1 MSSRLSAGT
10 QHAMNIDLI
19 TNFSLVLVATVCTLL
34 LIRNTPDIS
43 REYRASWLNVSFG
56 MFCALVGLTLNLSR
70 DFPGLSF
77 LYVLGP
83 TELNL
88 VLKTLCYLL
97 AMVLVFNGVRQ
108 WYPLIL
114 SAQRDGQYK
123 ARLYRKLVE
132 EANSVFLRWEVNGK
146 ILSINRFGE
155 KLFGYTKEEL
165 AGKSV
170 LGTITKEKDQ
180 KTADVAKLVAGIRCN
195 PDAYRHLENEY
206 IARDGHRIW
215 IAWRNAYIDAG
226 QDGKPELLSIGVDMT
241 ERKRVENALYALA
254 SSIGYAQGKKDML
267 RNTMRHLAQAYAS
280 KYAFYAV
287 YADEKKES
295 MRILALWDGE
305 TFLSDMVYSL
315 AGTPCQDVLDEKL
328 EIIEQGLGE
337 LYPEDNLL
345 RKLGVESYFGTC
357 LKDSNGNVIG
367 VIAVMDVQ
375 PMRLLEWSQTILH
388 VFAVRISGELERRNN
403 EENIYRLAH
412 YDVLTGLPNRL
423 LFHDRLEQVIA
434 HAARNNQYVALLFLD
449 LDRFKHVNDS
459 IGHAGGDVLLSEVAS
474 RLKSCVRESDTVART
489 GGDEFIVLLSDF
501 GTEKQMLQ
509 ATSELSE
516 RLVETIARPFYID
529 SMEFYVS
536 VSIGITVYPQD
547 GNNIDYL
554 VRNADIAMY
563 QAKDKGRNR
572 YEFYHARM
580 NEIAEK
586 RSRMESEL
594 RTAVFRNQ
602 LKLHFQP
609 VIDVPGGEV
618 MWFEALLRWQHPRL
632 GLVMP
637 DEFMGLAEETG
648 LIVPIGEWV
657 IEQVCRQLQDWQQQ
671 GVAINALAL
680 NLSMR
685 QLERVGLLAALDKT
699 AADHDVD
706 PSQIILELTE
716 SMLMQDPERTVSLLK
731 VLSERGYKLAMD
743 DFGTGYSSFGQLSYV
758 DVDSLKID
766 RSFVMQLEKEGSS
779 ACIVPAI
786 IGMAREMDIRVIAE
800 GVETSAQVEFL
811 LQQGCNHMQG
821 FYFGFPMDARECEQ
835 YIQTSKHAWQ
845 NGGTA
850 L

>member
-1 MSSRLSAGT
+1 MSGET
-10 QHAMNIDLI
+10 WYAMSINLI
-19 TNFSLVLVATVCTLL
+19 TNISLVLVAVVCTVLL
-34 LIRNTPDIS
+34 VRNTPSIS
-43 REYRASWLNVSFG
+43 REYRSSWLNVSFG
-56 MFCALVGLTLNLSR
+56 MFCANAGLALNLSR
-70 DFPGLSF
+70 DFSALSS

-97 AMVLVFNGVRQ
+97 AMVLIFNGLRQ

-114 SAQRDGQYK
+114 SVQRDSQRK

-132 EANSVFLRWEVNGK
+132 EANSIFLRWDGNGK
-146 ILSINRFGE
+146 IISINRFGE
-155 KLFGYTKEEL
+155 ELFGYTKEEL
-165 AGKSV
+165 AGRSV
-170 LGTITKEKDQ
+170 LGTIMEEKDL
-180 KTADVAKLVAGIRCN
+180 KTVDVAKLVTGIRYN
-195 PDAYRHLENEY
+195 PDAYKHLENEY
-206 IARDGHRIW
+206 ITRDGHRVW

-226 QDGKPELLSIGVDMT
+226 YDDKPELLSIGIDMT
-241 ERKRVENALYALA
+241 ERKRVENALYELA

-267 RNTMRHLAQAYAS
+267 RDTMRHLAQVYVS
-280 KYAFYAV
+280 RFAFYAV
-287 YADEKKES
+287 YADEKQDS

-305 TFLSDMVYSL
+305 TLLSDVVYDL
-315 AGTPCQDVLDEKL
+315 AGTPCQDVLDRKL
-328 EIIEQGLGE
+328 EIVEQGLQE
-337 LYPEDNLL
+337 RYPEDEFLQ
-345 RKLGVESYFGTC
+345 KLEVESYFGTC
-357 LKDSNGNVIG
+357 LKDSNNNNIG

-375 PMRLLEWSQTILH
+375 PMRLPEWSKTILH
-388 VFAVRISGELERRNN
+388 VFADRISGELERRNS

-434 HAARNNQYVALLFLD
+434 HAARNNQHVALLFLD

-459 IGHAGGDVLLSEVAS
+459 IGHAGGDVLLNEVAA
-474 RLKSCVRESDTVART
+474 RLKSCVRKSDTVART
-489 GGDEFIVLLSDF
+489 GGDEFIILLSDF
-501 GTEKQMLQ
+501 GTEKQLLR
-509 ATSELSE
+509 ATSELSDK
-516 RLVETIARPFYID
+516 LVKIIAQPFYID

-563 QAKDKGRNR
+563 HAKEKGRNR
-572 YEFYHARM
+572 YEYYHARM

-594 RTAVFRNQ
+594 RSAVFQNQ

-609 VIDVPGGEV
+609 VVDVPGGEV
-618 MWFEALLRWQHPRL
+618 MWFEALLRWQHPKL

-648 LIVPIGEWV
+648 LIIPIGEWV

-685 QLERVGLLAALDKT
+685 QLERVGLIAVLDKT
-699 AADHDVD
+699 TADYDID
-706 PSQIILELTE
+706 PSQIILEITE
-716 SMLMQDPERTVSLLK
+716 SMLMQDPERTVPLLK

-766 RSFVMQLEKEGSS
+766 RSFMTQLEKEGGA

-800 GVETSAQVEFL
+800 GVETSAQVKFL

-821 FYFGFPMDARECEQ
+821 FYFGFPMEARECEQ
-835 YIQTSKHAWQ
+835 YMQASKHAWQ

>member
-1 MSSRLSAGT
+1 
-10 QHAMNIDLI
+10 MNINLV
-19 TNFSLVLVATVCTLL
+19 TNASLVLVAMICTLL
-34 LIRNTPDIS
+34 LIKNIPAIS
-43 REYRASWLNVSFG
+43 REYRSSWLNVTFG
-56 MFCALVGLTLNLSR
+56 MFCANVGLMLNLSR
-70 DFPGLSF
+70 DFPLLSF
-77 LYVLGP
+77 LHVLGP
-83 TELNL
+83 TEPNL

-114 SAQRDGQYK
+114 SAQRDSQRV

-132 EANSVFLRWEVNGK
+132 EANSIFLRWDENGK
-146 ILSINRFGE
+146 IISINRFGE
-155 KLFGYTKEEL
+155 ELFGHTKEEL

-170 LGTITKEKDQ
+170 LGMITEEKNS
-180 KTADVAKLVAGIRCN
+180 KTVDVVELVRGIRSN
-195 PDAYRHLENEY
+195 PDAYEHLENEY
-206 IARDGHRIW
+206 ISRDGRPVW
-215 IAWRNAYIDAG
+215 IAWRNTYIDAG
-226 QDGKPELLSIGVDMT
+226 YDNKPELLSIGVDMT

-254 SSIGYAQGKKDML
+254 SSIGYARGKKDML
-267 RNTMRHLAQAYAS
+267 RDTMRHLAQAYAS

-287 YADEKKES
+287 YTDGTEKS

-305 TFLSDMVYSL
+305 TLLSDMVYDL
-315 AGTPCQDVLDEKL
+315 AGTPCQDVLSGKM
-328 EIIEQGLGE
+328 EIVEQGLQE
-337 LYPEDNLL
+337 RYPEDELL
-345 RKLGVESYFGTC
+345 GKLGVESYFGTR
-357 LKDSNGNVIG
+357 LKDSSGKVTG
-367 VIAVMDVQ
+367 VIVVMDVQ
-375 PMRLLEWSQTILH
+375 PMRLPEWGQTILH
-388 VFAVRISGELERRNN
+388 VFADRISGELERRNT
-403 EENIYRLAH
+403 EESIYRLAH

-434 HAARNNQYVALLFLD
+434 HAARNNQYAALLFLD

-459 IGHAGGDVLLSEVAS
+459 IGHAGGDVLLSEVAA
-474 RLKSCVRESDTVART
+474 RLRSCVRESDTVART

-501 GTEKQMLQ
+501 GTEKQLLQ

-563 QAKDKGRNR
+563 QAKGKGRNR

-594 RTAVFRNQ
+594 RAAVFRNQ

-609 VIDVPGGEV
+609 VIDVSSGEV

-657 IEQVCRQLQDWQQQ
+657 IEQVCRQLQDWQQR
-671 GVAINALAL
+671 GVAIDALAL

-685 QLERVGLLAALDKT
+685 QLERVGLIAVLDKT
-699 AADHDVD
+699 AADFDID
-706 PSQIILELTE
+706 PSQIILEITE
-716 SMLMQDPERTVSLLK
+716 SMLMQDPERTVPLLK

-758 DVDSLKID
+758 DVNSLKID
-766 RSFVMQLEKEGSS
+766 RSFVAQLEKEGSA

-786 IGMAREMDIRVIAE
+786 IGMAREMDILVIAE
-800 GVETSAQVEFL
+800 GVETSAQVGFL
-811 LQQGCNHMQG
+811 LQQGCTHMQG
-821 FYFGFPMDARECEQ
+821 FYFGFPMDTRECEQ
-835 YIQTSKHAWQ
+835 YMQANKHAWQ

>member
-1 MSSRLSAGT
+1 MPRRLSGGF
-10 QHAMNIDLI
+10 QYIMSINLI
-19 TNFSLVLVATVCTLL
+19 TNISLVIVATVCTLL
-34 LIRNTPDIS
+34 LVRNTPAIS
-43 REYRASWLNVSFG
+43 REYRTSWLNVAFG
-56 MFCALVGLTLNLSR
+56 MFSANVGLVLNLTR
-70 DFPGLSF
+70 DFPALSN

-88 VLKTLCYLL
+88 VLKTVCYAL
-97 AMVLVFNGVRQ
+97 AMVLVLNGLRQ

-114 SAQRDGQYK
+114 SVQRDSQRK

-132 EANSVFLRWEVNGK
+132 EANSVFLRWDKNGK
-146 ILSINRFGE
+146 IISINRFGE
-155 KLFGYTKEEL
+155 ELFGYSKEEL
-165 AGKSV
+165 AGRPV
-170 LGTITKEKDQ
+170 LGTIMEEKDSENV
-180 KTADVAKLVAGIRCN
+180 DVEQLIAGIQSN
-195 PDAYRHLENEY
+195 PDAHRHLESEY
-206 IARDGHRIW
+206 VTRSGQHIW
-215 IAWRNAYIDAG
+215 LAWRNAYIDAG
-226 QDGKPELLSIGVDMT
+226 YDDKPELLSIGVDMT
-241 ERKRVENALYALA
+241 ERKRVENALYELA

-267 RNTMRHLAQAYAS
+267 RDTMRHLAQAYAC
-280 KYAFYAV
+280 KFAFYAV
-287 YADEKKES
+287 YADETEES

-305 TFLSDMVYSL
+305 TLLSDMVYGL
-315 AGTPCQDVLDEKL
+315 AGTPCQDVLRGKL
-328 EIIEQGLGE
+328 ELVEQGLRE
-337 LYPEDNLL
+337 QYPEDELL
-345 RKLGVESYFGTC
+345 RKLEVESYFGTC
-357 LKDSNGNVIG
+357 LKDSNSDNIG

-375 PMRLLEWSQTILH
+375 PMHLPKWSQTILH
-388 VFAVRISGELERRNN
+388 VFADRISGELERRNA
-403 EENIYRLAH
+403 EENIYQLAH

-459 IGHAGGDVLLSEVAS
+459 IGHAGGDVLLNEVAS

-501 GTEKQMLQ
+501 GTEKQLLR
-509 ATSELSE
+509 ATSELSDK
-516 RLVETIARPFYID
+516 LVEAIAQPFYID

-536 VSIGITVYPQD
+536 VSIGITVYPLD

-572 YEFYHARM
+572 YEYYHAHM

-594 RTAVFRNQ
+594 RSAVFRNQ

-609 VIDVPGGEV
+609 VVDVPGGEV
-618 MWFEALLRWQHPRL
+618 MWFEALLRWQHPKL

-637 DEFMGLAEETG
+637 DEFMSLAEETG
-648 LIVPIGEWV
+648 LVVPIGEWV
-657 IEQVCRQLQDWQQQ
+657 IEQVCQQLQDWRQR
-671 GVAINALAL
+671 GVAIDALAL

-685 QLERVGLLAALDKT
+685 QLERAGLITVLDK
-699 AADHDVD
+699 AVADYDVD
-706 PSQIILELTE
+706 PSQIVLEITE
-716 SMLMQDPERTVSLLK
+716 SMLMQDPDRTVPLLK

-758 DVDSLKID
+758 EVDSLKID
-766 RSFVMQLEKEGSS
+766 RSFVGQLEKEGSA

-811 LQQGCNHMQG
+811 LRQGCKHMQG

-835 YIQTSKHAWQ
+835 YIQSSKHAWQ

>member
-1 MSSRLSAGT
+1 MEPWYAMSI
-10 QHAMNIDLI
+10 NLI
-19 TNFSLVLVATVCTLL
+19 TNISLFVVATACSLL
-34 LIRNTPDIS
+34 LIRNTPAIS
-43 REYRASWLNVSFG
+43 REYKTSWLNVSFG
-56 MFCALVGLTLNLSR
+56 MFSANVGLALNLTR
-70 DFPGLSF
+70 DFPALSY

-83 TELNL
+83 TEPNL
-88 VLKTLCYLL
+88 VLKTLCYAL
-97 AMVLVFNGVRQ
+97 AMVLVFNGLRQ

-114 SAQRDGQYK
+114 SVQRDSQRK
-123 ARLYRKLVE
+123 ASLYRKLVE
-132 EANSVFLRWEVNGK
+132 EANSVFLRWDRNGK
-146 ILSINRFGE
+146 IISVNRFGE
-155 KLFGYTKEEL
+155 ELFGYTKEEL
-165 AGKSV
+165 AGRPV
-170 LGTITKEKDQ
+170 LGTIMEEKDS
-180 KTADVAKLVAGIRCN
+180 KNVDVEQLIAGIQSS
-195 PDAYRHLENEY
+195 PDAHRHLESEY
-206 IARDGHRIW
+206 ITRTGQHIW
-215 IAWRNAYIDAG
+215 LSWRNAYIDAG
-226 QDGKPELLSIGVDMT
+226 YKNKPELLSIGVDMT
-241 ERKRVENALYALA
+241 ERKRVENALYELA

-267 RNTMRHLAQAYAS
+267 RDTMRHLAQAYAS

-287 YADEKKES
+287 YADEKEES

-305 TFLSDMVYSL
+305 TLLSDMVYGL
-315 AGTPCQDVLDEKL
+315 ANTPCQDVLQGKL
-328 EIIEQGLGE
+328 EMIEQGLQE
-337 LYPEDNLL
+337 QYPEDKLL
-345 RKLGVESYFGTC
+345 QRLKVESYFGTC
-357 LKDSNGNVIG
+357 LKDCNNNNIG
-367 VIAVMDVQ
+367 VIAVMDIQ
-375 PMRLLEWSQTILH
+375 PMRLPKWSQTILH
-388 VFAVRISGELERRNN
+388 VFADRISGELERRHS
-403 EENIYRLAH
+403 EENIYQLAH

-423 LFHDRLEQVIA
+423 FFHDRLEQVIA
-434 HAARNNQYVALLFLD
+434 HAARNNQHVALLFLD

-459 IGHAGGDVLLSEVAS
+459 IGHAGGDVLLNEVAA

-501 GTEKQMLQ
+501 GTEKQLLR
-509 ATSELSE
+509 ATSELSDK
-516 RLVETIARPFYID
+516 LVGVIAQPFYID

-563 QAKDKGRNR
+563 HAKEKGRNR
-572 YEFYHARM
+572 YEYYHARM
-580 NEIAEK
+580 NEVAEK

-594 RTAVFRNQ
+594 RSAVFQNQ

-609 VIDVPGGEV
+609 VVDVPGGEV
-618 MWFEALLRWQHPRL
+618 MWFEALLRWQHPKL

-648 LIVPIGEWV
+648 LIIPIGEWV
-657 IEQVCRQLQDWQQQ
+657 IEQVCRQLQGWQQQ

-685 QLERVGLLAALDKT
+685 QLERAGLIAVLDKT
-699 AADHDVD
+699 AADYDID
-706 PSQIILELTE
+706 PSQIILEITE
-716 SMLMQDPERTVSLLK
+716 SMLMQDPERTVPLLK

-758 DVDSLKID
+758 DVDALKID
-766 RSFVMQLEKEGSS
+766 RSFMTQLEKEGSA

-811 LQQGCNHMQG
+811 LQQGCRHMQG
-821 FYFGFPMDARECEQ
+821 FYFGFPMDARECAQ
-835 YIQTSKHAWQ
+835 YMQASKHAWQ